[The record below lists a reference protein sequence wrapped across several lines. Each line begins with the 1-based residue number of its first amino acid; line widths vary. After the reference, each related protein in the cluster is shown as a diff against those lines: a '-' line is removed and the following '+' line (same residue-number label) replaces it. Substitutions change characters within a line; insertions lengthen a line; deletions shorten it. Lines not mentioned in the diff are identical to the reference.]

1 MKNKLI
7 NEELKRLKLLM
18 DYSPKNTLSENL
30 EIIKTNGAGLLQE
43 QAAFIDD
50 LLRSAGKAEI
60 KSSIEG
66 SLRELGS
73 VSIMDGKG
81 VMYSSK
87 NADEILKAMEE
98 GRLAAGGGN
107 IGRLQKSLFKNASSV
122 EIKSLMADNIV
133 SMEAFVQKYGKMT
146 DEQMLEALTAGGTKG
161 GKGPAYTTAEAEQLI
176 NKFKNKGGK
185 TPIKPEP
192 VPITGPPPINPPK
205 PTWWESSWNWLTKS
219 KWGRRIMIAGGL
231 TAAYLLWKKLSED
244 DDDLPICLKNLIKDE
259 EEFKLFLQTGYVY
272 SNGYHFYA
280 QDHKVKL
287 EFPGGSGIEGTWS
300 YDESSRKINMEFENG
315 TKNSIPCENVLPMPD
330 ECPPGYTKNLTT
342 GECEKKGDGGGGG
355 GGSYKNCANFP
366 FIKFCKNPK
375 IAEVQECLGGLVADG
390 KFGPKTESALE
401 KAGYGIDISED
412 DYKKIME
419 KCKGVQPS
427 PDTGQTAPETSS
439 DMSNKPE

>member
-18 DYSPKNTLSENL
+18 DYSPKNTLTENL

-185 TPIKPEP
+185 KPVKPEPPIKPEP
-192 VPITGPPPINPPK
+192 VPGPPPINPPK
-205 PTWWESSWNWLTKS
+205 PTWWESSWNWLTKT

-231 TAAYLLWKKLSED
+231 TAAYLLWKKFFGD
-244 DDDLPICLKNLIKDE
+244 DDDLPICLKNLVKDE
-259 EEFKLFLQTGYVY
+259 AEFQKYLTNGYVIY
-272 SNGYHFYA
+272 QGAYKFYP
-280 QDHKVKL
+280 DGRVELTSPDGVTK
-287 EFPGGSGIEGTWS
+287 EGQWVF
-300 YDESSRKINMEFENG
+300 ENNKINMDFDG
-315 TKNSIPCENVLPMPD
+315 IKNSISCEDTVLPVP
-330 ECPPGYTKNLTT
+330 EPTST
-342 GECEKKGDGGGGG
+342 GGGGG
-355 GGSYKNCANFP
+355 GGTYKNCTDFP

-375 IAEVQECLGGLVADG
+375 IAEVQDCLGGLVADG
-390 KFGPKTESALE
+390 KFGPKTEAALE
-401 KAGYGIDISED
+401 KAGYGKDISED
-412 DYKKIME
+412 DYNKIIQ

-427 PDTGQTAPETSS
+427 PETTSTGPDTSS